1 MLMNLNE
8 FIFLTEGL
16 LKIPPVLSQDIKD
29 FGLEV
34 LVIRTINQLKR
45 HIVKNDILYKSI
57 PNTFYPE
64 DVEFLMKE
72 VQELCK
78 ELEEF
83 TPVREAPDDQT
94 NEWSKTVS
102 LPRTRFPGYDKQPT
116 LLFKGFKTY

>member
-1 MLMNLNE
+1 MNLNE

-72 VQELCK
+72 VQELC
-78 ELEEF
+78 
-83 TPVREAPDDQT
+83 
-94 NEWSKTVS
+94 
-102 LPRTRFPGYDKQPT
+102 TRN
-116 LLFKGFKTY
+116 